1 MSDVCIE
8 TQSSHSSTLKGSLL
22 HVSNFLKLF
31 KDSSLFSEEG
41 PASLMDYKVLTISQP
56 ASSQQPLPH
65 CRVAAKH
72 VVFLHHLSDCCCFF
86 LEHHSLPLH
95 PISHFLLRPEGLHF
109 QARGTSHSTRLL
121 TRSAS
126 MGQVSVLSVHSA
138 PACVS
143 NTSTIFH
150 LCLPDSQEMFVE

>member
-1 MSDVCIE
+1 MSDMCIE

-31 KDSSLFSEEG
+31 EDSALFSEEG
-41 PASLMDYKVLTISQP
+41 PAFLMDYKVLTISQP

-65 CRVAAKH
+65 CGVAAKH
-72 VVFLHHLSDCCCFF
+72 VVFLHHPCLSDCCCCF
-86 LEHHSLPLH
+86 LEHHSLPLYS
-95 PISHFLLRPEGLHF
+95 ISHFLLRPEGLHF
-109 QARGTSHSTRLL
+109 QARGTSHSKRLL

-126 MGQVSVLSVHSA
+126 MDQISVLSAHSA

-150 LCLPDSQEMFVE
+150 LCLLDS